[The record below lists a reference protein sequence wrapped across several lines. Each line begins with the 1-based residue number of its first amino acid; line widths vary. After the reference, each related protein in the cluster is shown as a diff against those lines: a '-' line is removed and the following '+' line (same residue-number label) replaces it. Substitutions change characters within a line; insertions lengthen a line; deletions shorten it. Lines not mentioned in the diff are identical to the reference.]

1 MGDDKKKDKKRKK
14 KKDKEKDKKD
24 KKKSKHEKKKSS
36 DGAKDDDAKLD
47 DDQTD
52 KTDSL
57 PPDNSGENDIYTAE
71 ISDPFL
77 NNKDADYGERSVID
91 KLNEN
96 ERRITEKENKPVPG
110 DEEAVPEDVLIITTD
125 KSLVDELEPSESDR
139 KEPSNRMVVEEKERD
154 KMSAKE
160 EKEKMLPFPPSRW
173 EEDSEEDDDDDD
185 DDNSLDSKKNLPLGT
200 DRNKRS
206 ENAIF
211 RRAISAIKPKH
222 IEIKLRPERR
232 VFVDSANVEKE
243 ADAEEMKKVAAD
255 PIESGKT
262 RGVKLNPVVD
272 SGKVDCE
279 EKKKSVRERL
289 GDKVEPEVKNDDKV
303 KEAKKPEK
311 DKSKDKIAKKDK
323 RRSPSKDKER
333 DKKDKEKRSR
343 TKEKEKKLKHK
354 DDDDKKKD
362 KKRKKK
368 KKEDGKLSSPR
379 KKEHVVDKVK
389 QSKIDEKPLG
399 KYFNTPLLPI

>member
-1 MGDDKKKDKKRKK
+1 
-14 KKDKEKDKKD
+14 
-24 KKKSKHEKKKSS
+24 
-36 DGAKDDDAKLD
+36 
-47 DDQTD
+47 
-52 KTDSL
+52 
-57 PPDNSGENDIYTAE
+57 
-71 ISDPFL
+71 
-77 NNKDADYGERSVID
+77 
-91 KLNEN
+91 
-96 ERRITEKENKPVPG
+96 
-110 DEEAVPEDVLIITTD
+110 VLIITTD

-139 KEPSNRMVVEEKERD
+139 REPSNRMVVEEKERD

-160 EKEKMLPFPPSRW
+160 VCTWYQIFEYHLLFIYLLILLTKCSQQEKEKMLPFPPSRW

-200 DRNKRS
+200 DLNKRS

-303 KEAKKPEK
+303 KEAKEPEK

-323 RRSPSKDKER
+323 RRSPSKDKVIEIR
-333 DKKDKEKRSR
+333 FTPS
-343 TKEKEKKLKHK
+343 LHYWYP
-354 DDDDKKKD
+354 
-362 KKRKKK
+362 
-368 KKEDGKLSSPR
+368 SS
-379 KKEHVVDKVK
+379 
-389 QSKIDEKPLG
+389 Q
-399 KYFNTPLLPI
+399 